1 VYHIILYE
9 GAKMYVTA
17 SEVGEFTGIAYTD
30 MKVDG
35 ETMTEAQ
42 WKQFV
47 TVYQVPIA
55 DMIHRYCRVVT
66 FDPTAAN
73 AIVTE
78 YKSGRGNTSDELPYV
93 RGGTSIYGSGE
104 WLPNDVEFYLKH
116 LYFTG
121 KINNVLKAPVIVEE
135 DTADKLSVPSWNKR
149 TQRSMSVA
157 GDYEVYT
164 EDELTMVRF
173 HNNIP
178 RKGMQNVRFTYYTG
192 YDPASDAFKAIKLQV
207 LRCFKNFVMLKK
219 KTQEP
224 FAIRAHGVRDFQT
237 MFDPFDESHILGD
250 LERMALEPYRRFP
263 IPGDMFA

>member
-1 VYHIILYE
+1 
-9 GAKMYVTA
+9 MYVTA

-47 TVYQVPIA
+47 QTYQIPIA

-66 FDPTAAN
+66 FDPTASN
-73 AIVTE
+73 ALVTE
-78 YKSGRGNTSDELPYV
+78 YKSGRGNTSDDLPYV
-93 RGGTSIYGSGE
+93 RGATSVYGSGD
-104 WLPNDVEFYLKH
+104 WALSDIEFYLKH
-116 LYFTG
+116 LYYSGT
-121 KINNVLKAPVIVEE
+121 INGVNKPPLIVEE
-135 DTADKLSVPSWNKR
+135 DTASITDVPAWSTR
-149 TQRSMSVA
+149 TPRSPQSG
-157 GDYEVYT
+157 GDYALYT

-173 HNNIP
+173 HNNVP

-192 YDPASDAFKAIKLQV
+192 YDPASDQFKAIKLQV
-207 LRCFKNFVMLKK
+207 LRCFKNFTMLKK

-263 IPGDMFA
+263 ITGDMFG